1 MKKLAVTLIA
11 VFFCA
16 NYSAA
21 EQKNI
26 PAVVVS
32 SADVIKEMEEIIASS
47 YYRQDINAR
56 AFAED
61 LFIGKSSSDD
71 PHSQYFPPVQRQA
84 LENEMRGI
92 IYGIG
97 VLIERKTVRNKKS
110 VKNFLSVKE
119 VVKNSPAEKAGLQS
133 GDYVIAVASD
143 GVKGH
148 LIFLDGKSYERVIY
162 LIRGEKDTPVYIR
175 ILRRGKKL
183 DFIIVRGEI
192 KQELVFGKFVR
203 PGVGYV
209 YLAEFFGDDTL
220 DNFSVLVSSMQK
232 NGMKA
237 LILDLRDNPGGS
249 LDYAI
254 KISKWFQEPENN
266 GPVVFFKSRGYIFID
281 IRTQISNIV
290 FSLSQ
295 GKFHDIPLV
304 VIVNGNSASASE
316 IVSVFLKNYC
326 GVPVIGEK
334 TYGKGTVQNV
344 ISLSNGGILK
354 ITIAEYLVGERKI
367 QVNKIGVN
375 PTIEI
380 KNPNKVRNE
389 KEDAQFQRAIKEA
402 EMLIK

>member
-1 MKKLAVTLIA
+1 MKKLAVMLIV

-110 VKNFLSVKE
+110 VKSFLSVEE
-119 VVKNSPAEKAGLQS
+119 VIKDGPAEHAGIRL
-133 GDYVIAVASD
+133 GDYIIAVASD
-143 GVKGH
+143 GVKEH
-148 LIFLDGKSYERVIY
+148 LIFFDGKNTEKAIN
-162 LIRGEKDTPVYIR
+162 LIQGEKGAPVCIR
-175 ILRRGKKL
+175 VLRRGKKL
-183 DFIIVRGEI
+183 DFLIVRDEI
-192 KQELVFGKFVR
+192 KQKIVFGKFIR
-203 PGVGYV
+203 PGIGYI
-209 YLAEFFGDDTL
+209 YLAEFLGENMPDD
-220 DNFSVLVSSMQK
+220 FSVLVSSMQK
-232 NGMKA
+232 NGMKV
-237 LILDLRDNPGGS
+237 LVWDLRNNSGGS
-249 LDYAI
+249 LDYAV
-254 KISKWFQEPENN
+254 KMSRWFQKYGDNKPI
-266 GPVVFFKSRGYIFID
+266 VVLKGKDITLID
-281 IRTQISNIV
+281 TGRLTSN
-290 FSLSQ
+290 L
-295 GKFHDIPLV
+295 
-304 VIVNGNSASASE
+304 AS
-316 IVSVFLKNYC
+316 Y
-326 GVPVIGEK
+326 
-334 TYGKGTVQNV
+334 
-344 ISLSNGGILK
+344 
-354 ITIAEYLVGERKI
+354 EYFVGERKI
-367 QVNKIGVN
+367 KVDKIGVS

-380 KNPNKVRNE
+380 KNPKNARNE